1 MKFLSDK
8 IETLLT
14 GAIFQVR
21 ITDQIIDF
29 IYSFYIVSNLR
40 STTVM
45 CYVALSLLKA
55 AFVVVVVLV
64 EPKNFYPKLC
74 LICL

>member
-21 ITDQIIDF
+21 LTDQIIDLH
-29 IYSFYIVSNLR
+29 SFYIVSNLR

-55 AFVVVVVLV
+55 AFVVVVLV